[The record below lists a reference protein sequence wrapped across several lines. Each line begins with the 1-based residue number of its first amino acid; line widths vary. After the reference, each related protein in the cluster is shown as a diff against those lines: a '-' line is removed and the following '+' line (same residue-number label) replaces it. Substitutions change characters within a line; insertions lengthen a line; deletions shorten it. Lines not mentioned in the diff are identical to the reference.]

1 MVFGFEKIDAAHYA
15 MWKHTKMR
23 IASFNVNGI
32 RSLHGK
38 SKSGEKGCAFEEN
51 CLNKLVS
58 EKAIDVLCLQEIRC
72 QDKKE
77 LDTYKTVLP
86 FVYTNH
92 SIVRKG
98 YSGVAILSLREAV
111 SVSMDFTR
119 VPESVPEDK
128 KELDMFKEGRLI
140 TAEFDTYFVVN
151 VYTPNS
157 KDALARL
164 GERLLWDI
172 CFRNY
177 LAFLRKTGKSVIACG
192 DLNCA
197 KDEIDMYDPK
207 THRRTAGF
215 SDEERGSFSKLLDAV
230 GLVDSYRLKNP
241 GVVKYSFW
249 SNFRS
254 SREKNRGWRIDYVL
268 VSNDLQEKIVNAE
281 ILNEYFGSDH
291 CPVIAEFSAFAFAVA
306 VSASV

>member
-1 MVFGFEKIDAAHYA
+1 
-15 MWKHTKMR
+15 MR
-23 IASFNVNGI
+23 IITFNVNGI
-32 RSLHGK
+32 RSLNGK
-38 SKSGEKGCAFEEN
+38 SKSGEKGCALQEN

-58 EKAIDVLCLQEIRC
+58 EKMIDVLCLQEIRC

-77 LDTYKTVLP
+77 LDAYKALLP
-86 FVYTNH
+86 YVYTNH
-92 SIVRKG
+92 STVKKG
-98 YSGVAILSLREAV
+98 YSGVAILSRIEAV

-119 VPESVPEDK
+119 VAESVPEDK
-128 KELDMFKEGRLI
+128 KGLDMFKEGRLI
-140 TAEFDTYFVVN
+140 TAEYDTYFVIN

-157 KDALARL
+157 KDALARI
-164 GERLLWDI
+164 GERLLWDM

-177 LAFLRKTGKSVIACG
+177 VASLQKTGKSVIVCG

-215 SDEERGSFSKLLDAV
+215 SDEERGSFCKLLETV
-230 GLVDSYRLKNP
+230 GLVDSYRFKNP

-249 SNFRS
+249 SNFFK

-268 VSNDLQEKIVNAE
+268 VSNNLQEKIVNAE

-291 CPVIAEFSAFAFAVA
+291 CPVIAELSLPPVA
-306 VSASV
+306 VSV

>member
-1 MVFGFEKIDAAHYA
+1 M
-15 MWKHTKMR
+15 
-23 IASFNVNGI
+23 
-32 RSLHGK
+32 
-38 SKSGEKGCAFEEN
+38 
-51 CLNKLVS
+51 
-58 EKAIDVLCLQEIRC
+58 IDVLCLQEIRC

-77 LDTYKTVLP
+77 LDAYKTLLP
-86 FVYTNH
+86 HVYTNH
-92 SIVRKG
+92 STVKKG
-98 YSGVAILSLREAV
+98 YSGVAILSRMEAV

-119 VPESVPEDK
+119 VAESVPEDK
-128 KELDMFKEGRLI
+128 KGLDMFKEGRLI
-140 TAEFDTYFVVN
+140 TAEYDTYFVIN

-157 KDALARL
+157 KDALARI
-164 GERLLWDI
+164 GERLLWDM

-177 LAFLRKTGKSVIACG
+177 VASLQKTGKSVIVCG

-215 SDEERGSFSKLLDAV
+215 SDEERGSFCKLLETV
-230 GLVDSYRLKNP
+230 GLVDSYRFKNP

-249 SNFRS
+249 SNFFK

-268 VSNDLQEKIVNAE
+268 VSNNLQEKIVNAE

-291 CPVIAEFSAFAFAVA
+291 CPVIAELSLPPVA
-306 VSASV
+306 VSV

>member
-1 MVFGFEKIDAAHYA
+1 
-15 MWKHTKMR
+15 MR
-23 IASFNVNGI
+23 ITSFNVNGI

-38 SKSGEKGCAFEEN
+38 SKSGEKGCVVQEN

-58 EKAIDVLCLQEIRC
+58 EQAIDVLCLQEIRC

-86 FVYTNH
+86 YVYTNH
-92 SIVRKG
+92 STVRKG
-98 YSGVAILSLREAV
+98 YSGVAILSRKEAV
-111 SVSMDFTR
+111 SVSMDFAR
-119 VPESVPEDK
+119 VSESVPEDK

-140 TAEFDTYFVVN
+140 TAEYDTYFVVN

-164 GERLLWDI
+164 GERLVWDI
-172 CFRNY
+172 CFRIY
-177 LAFLRKTGKSVIACG
+177 LAFLRKTGKSVIVCG

-215 SDEERGSFSKLLDAV
+215 SDEERSSFSKLLDAV

-241 GVVKYSFW
+241 GVIKYSFW
-249 SNFRS
+249 SNFFK

-291 CPVIAEFSAFAFAVA
+291 CPVVASIALEASSVS
-306 VSASV
+306 VSASL

>member
-1 MVFGFEKIDAAHYA
+1 
-15 MWKHTKMR
+15 MR
-23 IASFNVNGI
+23 IITFNVNGI
-32 RSLHGK
+32 RSLNGK
-38 SKSGEKGCAFEEN
+38 SKSGEKGCALQEN

-58 EKAIDVLCLQEIRC
+58 EKMIDVLCLQEIRC

-77 LDTYKTVLP
+77 LDAYKTLLP
-86 FVYTNH
+86 YVYTNH
-92 SIVRKG
+92 STVKKG
-98 YSGVAILSLREAV
+98 YSGVAILSRMEAV

-119 VPESVPEDK
+119 VAESVPEDK
-128 KELDMFKEGRLI
+128 KALDMFKEGRLI
-140 TAEFDTYFVVN
+140 TAEYDTYFVIN

-157 KDALARL
+157 KDALARI
-164 GERLLWDI
+164 GERLLWDM

-177 LAFLRKTGKSVIACG
+177 VASLQNTGKSVIVCG

-215 SDEERGSFSKLLDAV
+215 SDEERGSFCKLLETV
-230 GLVDSYRLKNP
+230 GLVDSYRFKNP

-268 VSNDLQEKIVNAE
+268 VSNNLQEKIVNAE

-291 CPVIAEFSAFAFAVA
+291 CPVIAELSLPPVA
-306 VSASV
+306 VSV